1 MIRNIGAL
9 VVNSTD
15 IPDVS
20 KQADRNKPSRAYRNY
35 VLIILTLVYAFN
47 FIDRQIIGILSPF
60 IKADLGLDD
69 AQLGWLKGFAFALL
83 YTVVGI
89 PIAWLADRYNR
100 VNIIAVSLTLWSGFT
115 ALSGFAANFWQL
127 AILRVGVGIGE
138 AGGSPPS
145 HSILSDLF
153 DKTER
158 AKALAIYSLGIPF
171 GIMAAYFAAAFFLD
185 GGSADWRIVIISVGL
200 PGVVLA
206 ILLKLTVKEP
216 MRATVANG
224 PKQMD
229 FMTSVK
235 RLLNIPTWWGMCL
248 GISFGSFGN
257 YAISTWIID
266 FYVRIHPGMPI
277 QDLLIV
283 FGIVNGTAY
292 AAGVWLGGVIADKWG
307 EKSKRGY
314 ALLPTFAMII
324 GVPCFFFSLHVGNV
338 WLSISLITIMLF
350 ASGMYLGPCFA
361 IAQTL
366 APVNAR
372 AMSTALFFFVLNI
385 IALGG
390 GPTIVGIVSEHL
402 SASMGEAEAL
412 RTSLSW
418 LLLPYILSIVTFY
431 WASTK
436 IEHDWHEA
444 ERMQALD

>member
-1 MIRNIGAL
+1 MAD
-9 VVNSTD
+9 SMQ
-15 IPDVS
+15 IPDVAE
-20 KQADRNKPSRAYRNY
+20 QAEINKPTRAYRNY
-35 VLIILTLVYAFN
+35 VLFILTLVYAFN

-69 AQLGWLKGFAFALL
+69 AQLGLLKGFAFALL

-127 AILRVGVGIGE
+127 ALLRVGVGIGE

-153 DKTER
+153 DTTER
-158 AKALAIYSLGIPF
+158 AKALAVYSLGIPF

-185 GGSADWRIVIISVGL
+185 GGSADWRIVMISVGV
-200 PGVVLA
+200 PGVALA
-206 ILLKLTVKEP
+206 ILMKLTIKEP
-216 MRATVANG
+216 TRAAVVNG
-224 PKQMD
+224 PKQMP
-229 FMTSVK
+229 FLISVK
-235 RLLNIPTWWGMCL
+235 RLLKIPTWWGMCL

-266 FYVRIHPGMPI
+266 FYVRIHPDLAI
-277 QDLLIV
+277 QKLLIV

-292 AAGVWLGGVIADKWG
+292 ALGVWLGGVIADKWG
-307 EKSKRGY
+307 KKSRRAY
-314 ALLPTFAMII
+314 ALLPTIAMII

-338 WLSISLITIMLF
+338 WLSIGLMTIMLF
-350 ASGMYLGPCFA
+350 GSGMYLGPCFA

-390 GPTIVGIVSEHL
+390 GPTIVGIVSQSL
-402 SASMGEAEAL
+402 AVSMGEGEAL
-412 RTSLSW
+412 RMSLSW
-418 LLLPYILSIVTFY
+418 LLLPYLLAIATFY
-431 WASTK
+431 WSSTK
-436 IEHDWHEA
+436 IEHDWGEA